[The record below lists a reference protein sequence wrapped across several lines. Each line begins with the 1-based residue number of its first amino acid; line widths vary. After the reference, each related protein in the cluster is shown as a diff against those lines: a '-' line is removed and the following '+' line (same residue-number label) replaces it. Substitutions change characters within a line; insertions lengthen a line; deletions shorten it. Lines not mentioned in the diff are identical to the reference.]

1 MKMRTFF
8 TSPALNMTCQISPV
22 LSLPVAMNSG
32 PGVCRACGLRQ
43 ESENPGEESCSET
56 YLMIQ
61 PSLHISLNEKA
72 FPSFE
77 RSLPFPLCFSDHV
90 VHLGL
95 TCTGS
100 MGGSVQSTSQ
110 RNQ

>member
-8 TSPALNMTCQISPV
+8 TSPALNMTCQIRPV

-32 PGVCRACGLRQ
+32 PGVCRAYGPRQ

-61 PSLHISLNEKA
+61 PSLHISFNEKT
-72 FPSFE
+72 
-77 RSLPFPLCFSDHV
+77 FPLI
-90 VHLGL
+90 
-95 TCTGS
+95 
-100 MGGSVQSTSQ
+100 
-110 RNQ
+110 